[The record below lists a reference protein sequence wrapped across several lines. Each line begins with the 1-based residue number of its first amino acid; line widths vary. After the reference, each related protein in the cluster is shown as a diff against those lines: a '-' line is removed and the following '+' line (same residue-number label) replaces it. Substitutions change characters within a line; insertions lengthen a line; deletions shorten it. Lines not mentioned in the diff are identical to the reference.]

1 MNFTDALYQLSPS
14 PPLLLLIVAV
24 IALAESLALV
34 GLLVPGVVLITAAAS
49 MAGHQELSVTLVIL
63 AAFLGAVA
71 GDGLS
76 FWLGHTQRER
86 VTALWPLSRH
96 PEWLA
101 RGARFFQS
109 HGSLSVF
116 LGRFVGPV
124 RPIIPMIA
132 GMLRMPP
139 RTFTW
144 ANLISAALWAPAYV
158 LPGYLLG
165 HAWQRLPGL
174 PEGLRPWLAGLGG
187 LVVALVLIFSWL
199 RHQTYRD
206 GHVYRGLAWLS
217 RHHALG
223 RMTWRLLVIQRDR
236 EPPLASWLLLL
247 SSLAALSAWTL
258 VVLQHDG
265 PLSMDQRLN
274 ALLGAISM
282 PRLNQASRIL
292 AEVGDI
298 LGVIALVLPWVLWWL
313 WKRRWDILGHFGAGL
328 IGIALLNTLG
338 KALIG
343 RARPLTPEHLADS
356 LSYPSAHTSTSIV
369 LFGMAAAFT
378 ARELPPTRRFWAYW
392 GAIALAVP
400 MALSR
405 LVIGVHWL
413 SDLIGGAL
421 LGLVVCALVQLAW
434 QRKARTPLSPC
445 PWLVLGSA
453 SLALI
458 TARVAW
464 LGPA

>member
-1 MNFTDALYQLSPS
+1 MNLTDTLYQLSPS
-14 PPLLLLIVAV
+14 PPLLLLIVAA
-24 IALAESLALV
+24 IALVESLALI

-76 FWLGHTQRER
+76 FWLGYTQRER

-101 RGARFFQS
+101 RGARFFRT
-109 HGSLSVF
+109 HGPFSVF

-124 RPIIPMIA
+124 RPVIPMIA
-132 GMLRMPP
+132 GMLHMPP

-144 ANLISAALWAPAYV
+144 ANLISAAFWAPAYV

-187 LVVALVLIFSWL
+187 LVVALALIFSWL

-206 GHVYRGLAWLS
+206 GHVYRSLAWLS
-217 RHHALG
+217 RRHALG
-223 RMTWRLLVIQRDR
+223 RMTWRVLAIQRDH

-265 PLSMDQRLN
+265 PMAMDRRLN
-274 ALLGAISM
+274 DLLAAMSM
-282 PRLNQASRIL
+282 PGLDRTGHIL

-298 LGVIALVLPWVLWWL
+298 IGITALVLPWALWWL
-313 WKRRWDILGHFGAGL
+313 WRRRWDFIGHFGAGL
-328 IGIALLNTLG
+328 LGIAVLNTLG
-338 KALIG
+338 KTLIG
-343 RARPLTPEHLADS
+343 RARPLTPEHLTGS
-356 LSYPSAHTSTSIV
+356 MSYPSAHTSTAVV
-369 LFGMAAAFT
+369 LLGMAAAFI
-378 ARELPPTRRFWAYW
+378 ARELPATQRFWAYW
-392 GAIALAVP
+392 GAIAIAVP

-434 QRKARTPLSPC
+434 QRHERSPLSPC
-445 PWLVLGSA
+445 PWLILGTA
-453 SLALI
+453 SLILI
-458 TARVAW
+458 IARVAW